1 MENDLARLVRETGNS
16 RQQAARVSTLVSVAV
31 NVLLS
36 SVQIGVGLLAR
47 SSALVADGVHSLSDL
62 VADFVVLLANRYS
75 HKAADEDHPYGH
87 FRFETAASLVLGA
100 LLLAVGIGMLWSSAL
115 KFREPALIPRVHL
128 VALWVALIA
137 LVAKEGLFRYML
149 RVAHRVKSSMLVA
162 NAWHAR
168 SDAASSLVVGLGII
182 GNLSGLPLL
191 DPLAAAL
198 VGFMVLKMGW
208 EFGYE
213 ALQDLMDRGLRED
226 EVDAMRAVL
235 AATEGVVNAHDL
247 RTRKTG
253 DLALVEA
260 HLLVDSHISVSEG
273 HQVALQAR
281 QNVLAKF
288 PVADV
293 TIHIDADHAD
303 GPANLGLP
311 SRETLLARANAGL
324 GAPRLRLAQLRAHYL
339 EGEVELDIFL
349 APGEAELAA
358 ALRGLA
364 LPVSALRLYVEVPPP
379 EREGNVS

>member
-1 MENDLARLVRETGNS
+1 MENDLAQLSRETGGG
-16 RQQAARVSTLVSVAV
+16 RQAAARVSTLVSVAV

-36 SVQIGVGLLAR
+36 TIQIGVGLFAR

-75 HKAADEDHPYGH
+75 HKEADEDHPYGH
-87 FRFETAASLVLGA
+87 FRFETAASLVLGV

-115 KFREPALIPRVHL
+115 KFRDPTLIPRVHL

-137 LVAKEGLFRYML
+137 LVAKECLFRYML
-149 RVAHRVKSSMLVA
+149 RIARRVKSSMLVA

-168 SDAASSLVVGLGII
+168 SDAASSLVVALGIV
-182 GNLSGLPLL
+182 GNVSGLPLL

-213 ALQDLMDRGLRED
+213 ALQDLMDRGLEEA
-226 EVDAMRAVL
+226 EVAAMRAVL
-235 AATEGVVNAHDL
+235 SATEGVVNAHDM

-281 QNVLAKF
+281 QNVLARF

-311 SRETLLARANAGL
+311 SRENLLALTNAAL
-324 GAPRLRLAQLRAHYL
+324 GERRLQLSQLRAHYL

-349 APGEAELAA
+349 SPNEADLAA
-358 ALRGLA
+358 VIRRQP
-364 LPVSALRLYVEVPPP
+364 LPVSALRLFVELPPSSAG
-379 EREGNVS
+379 GNVS